1 MKKNSRTKNTIYNFI
16 TSIGGQVITILMQF
30 IVRTVFIQTLGK
42 SYLGI
47 NGLFTNILSMLS
59 LAELGVG
66 NAILFKLYKP
76 LADKDEKRIN
86 ILIKFY
92 KKVYAIIGIT
102 VAIIGITLIPFL
114 HFIVKDYD
122 KLSTLGINAVL
133 IYSIYLFQSVSSYL
147 FFAYKSAI
155 VKADQKEYVLNVIS
169 YAFTIVTSIVQ
180 IILLKTLNNFE
191 LYVIV
196 LVVST
201 ILQNTVNAHIANK
214 LYPHIKEKTEEKL
227 SKREIKDV
235 FKDCSAIFLY
245 RLNGVVLTATDNI
258 VISTILG
265 LEMVGMYSNYYILYT
280 TINTIFNKVF
290 DSVVHSLGNLHA
302 KKDINHEYKIFKT
315 VNLIAIILGATAG
328 IGVFTISN
336 EFIKTWLG
344 EEWMLRQPFS
354 LLMGIEIYTLATRA
368 YLNKYRS
375 AMGLFQQAKYRPL
388 FGMIIN
394 LITSISLVKYW
405 GICGVLAGT
414 IIADWTTIMWY
425 DPLIIHKYGLE
436 NKFSIIDYYKKN
448 LSFVLIAVILGIL
461 NYILNTNV
469 LTNLNWISIIIHAT
483 ICCITVPTTYI
494 IFFSKNEETKQILNL
509 TKKILNKV
517 FKRKRSV

>member
-92 KKVYAIIGIT
+92 KKVYTIIGIT

-114 HFIVKDYD
+114 HFMVKDYD
-122 KLSTLGINAVL
+122 KLSALGINAVL

-155 VKADQKEYVLNVIS
+155 VKADQKEYVLNVVS

-214 LYPHIKEKTEEKL
+214 LYPCIKEKTEEKL
-227 SKREIKDV
+227 SKEEIKDI
-235 FKDCSAIFLY
+235 FKDCFAILLY
-245 RLNGVVLTATDNI
+245 KINGVVLKATDNI
-258 VISTILG
+258 IISTILG
-265 LEMVGMYSNYYILYT
+265 LEMVGIYSNYYILYT
-280 TINTIFNKVF
+280 TINSIFSKVF

-328 IGVFTISN
+328 IGIFTVSN
-336 EFIKTWLG
+336 NFIDAWLG
-344 EEWMLRQPFS
+344 EEWVLKQPFS
-354 LLMGIEIYTLATRA
+354 LLMGIEVYTLVNRQ
-368 YLNKYRS
+368 YLSKYRN

-394 LITSISLVKYW
+394 LIASILLVKYW
-405 GICGVLAGT
+405 GICGVLVGT
-414 IIADWTTIMWY
+414 IIADWTTLMWF
-425 DPLIIHKYGLE
+425 DPLIIHKYGFE
-436 NKFSIIDYYKKN
+436 NKFSVKKFYLRN
-448 LSFVLIAVILGIL
+448 INYLMITIALGAILML
-461 NYILNTNV
+461 
-469 LTNLNWISIIIHAT
+469 LTNNIFINHGWFTVIFHAIVCGIIVP
-483 ICCITVPTTYI
+483 ITFTLIY
-494 IFFSKNEETKQILNL
+494 KNKEEFENIKNILKKF
-509 TKKILNKV
+509 TKKLHLSK
-517 FKRKRSV
+517 

>member
-16 TSIGGQVITILMQF
+16 TSIGGQIITIIMQF
-30 IVRTVFIQTLGK
+30 VVRTVFIQTLGK

-76 LADKDEKRIN
+76 LAEKDEKRIN

-92 KKVYAIIGIT
+92 KKIYTLIGII
-102 VAIIGITLIPFL
+102 VAVIGVCLIPFL
-114 HFIVKDYD
+114 HLMVKDYD
-122 KLSTLGINAVL
+122 KLSVLGINAVL
-133 IYSIYLFQSVSSYL
+133 IYSIYLFQSISSYL

-155 VKADQKEYVLNVIS
+155 VKADQKEYVLNIVS
-169 YAFTIVTSIVQ
+169 YAFTIATSILQ
-180 IILLKTLNNFE
+180 IILLKIIKNFE

-196 LVVST
+196 LVIST

-214 LYPHIKEKTEEKL
+214 LYPCIKEKTNENLDK
-227 SKREIKDV
+227 KEIKDI

-245 RLNGVVLTATDNI
+245 RLNGVVLKATDNI
-258 VISTILG
+258 IISTILG
-265 LEMVGMYSNYYILYT
+265 LEMVGIYSNYYILYT

-302 KKDINHEYKIFKT
+302 TKDLNHEYRIFKT

-328 IGVFTISN
+328 IGIFTVSN

-344 EEWMLRQPFS
+344 GEWVLKQPFS
-354 LLMGIEIYTLATRA
+354 LLMGIEIYTLATRS

-394 LITSISLVKYW
+394 LIVSIILVKHW

-436 NKFSIIDYYKKN
+436 NKFSIISYYKKN
-448 LSFVLIAVILGIL
+448 LSFILIAIVLGTI
-461 NYILNTNV
+461 NYVFNTNV
-469 LTNLNWISIIIHAT
+469 FINLNWISIIIHAA
-483 ICCITVPTTYI
+483 ICCITVPITYI
-494 IFFSKNEETKQILNL
+494 IIFLKNEETKQILNL
-509 TKKILNKV
+509 INKILSKV
-517 FKRKRSV
+517 IKRKRSV